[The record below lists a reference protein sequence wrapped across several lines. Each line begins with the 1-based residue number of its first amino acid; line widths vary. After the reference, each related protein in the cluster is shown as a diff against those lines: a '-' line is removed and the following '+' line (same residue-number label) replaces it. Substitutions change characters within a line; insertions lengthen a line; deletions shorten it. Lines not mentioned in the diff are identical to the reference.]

1 MLLRGLQLG
10 DHGVELGGRERAL
23 WLGVLLGRL
32 GEVGGVGGDAAL
44 AHGLVVDEADHV
56 VEAAHVGAA
65 GGLARE
71 GALAGAHARVHVVEH
86 CGGDLEEVLLADV
99 GADGLEAAVELL
111 HAGVGVVAGR
121 PAVSHEAVA
130 LVGEGGAGPAR
141 GLAALDL
148 GYEVAEHRLG
158 LGQGAAHA
166 LGAGLVL
173 AVARVLAARHAQLPL
188 SALALGLV
196 LFELDDGALAPYARH
211 VSSPPWGRRCWRPRL
226 RRRAR
231 CVRARDV
238 LGSLFYNP
246 RLFLSWTGLPDG
258 TRRTRWSRRSGGF
271 FSSRPVVS

>member
-1 MLLRGLQLG
+1 MLTHGLVEVDVAPGQAAYLAAAKAQRCREQPGAVVLFRRFQLR
-10 DHGVELGGRERAL
+10 DHGVELGGRQGLLR
-23 WLGVLLGRL
+23 LGVLLGRL
-32 GEVGGVGGDAAL
+32 GEVGGVGGDAPL

-56 VEAAHVGAA
+56 VQAAHVGAA

-86 CGGDLEEVLLADV
+86 GGGDLEEVAVADV

-111 HAGVGVVAGR
+111 HAGVGVVAAGA
-121 PAVSHEAVA
+121 AVFHEAVA

-148 GYEVAEHRLG
+148 GYEVAKHRLG

-173 AVARVLAARHAQLPL
+173 AVARVLAARDAQLPFA
-188 SALALGLV
+188 ALALGLV

-211 VSSPPWGRRCWRPRL
+211 VNSPPWGRRCWR
-226 RRRAR
+226 
-231 CVRARDV
+231 
-238 LGSLFYNP
+238 
-246 RLFLSWTGLPDG
+246 
-258 TRRTRWSRRSGGF
+258 
-271 FSSRPVVS
+271 